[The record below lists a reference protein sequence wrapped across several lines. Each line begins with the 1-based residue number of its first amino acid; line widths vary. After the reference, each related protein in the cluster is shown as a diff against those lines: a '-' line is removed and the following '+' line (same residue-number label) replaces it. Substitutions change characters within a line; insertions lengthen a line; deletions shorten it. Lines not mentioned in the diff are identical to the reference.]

1 MMSPSKTRI
10 TNGHTR
16 AQPAEILHHSIVN
29 AMHHT
34 LGGSVM
40 VAKSCL
46 TCQAVDMISSED
58 YIEHEV
64 DECLPR
70 LEANFCKDFSCC
82 GLVLDDLHDLLQHY
96 EDHHVK
102 IEDEHTVMPP
112 TTPQGRQQTQ
122 SGRQKPDLEALK
134 RRAMLDMQY
143 HLGQNDLHASS
154 IVEDDDIAFDN
165 YSQHSEAF
173 QSRKRTWRPSV
184 SSPSVAT
191 RDFFTP
197 TQSPQ
202 STPAS
207 SMPSTPTLTIIHD
220 FNGELDNPLLFGPP
234 ASSDDWLFSDGR
246 PQIPQIKKVRQ
257 TQNHQGYTNPEMMSP
272 PQVIEHPGSNLVVVE
287 KPYKCPVPG
296 CDKAY
301 KNQNGLKYHKMHGN
315 CAANPIAFAAAQ
327 ASGQPVSYMVQEN
340 KPYSCNLCAKRY
352 KNLNGLKYHT
362 AHSHQHVTTDSVL
375 KAIQESGSNQAAS
388 IW

>member
-1 MMSPSKTRI
+1 MSSD
-10 TNGHTR
+10 
-16 AQPAEILHHSIVN
+16 E
-29 AMHHT
+29 
-34 LGGSVM
+34 
-40 VAKSCL
+40 
-46 TCQAVDMISSED
+46 
-58 YIEHEV
+58 
-64 DECLPR
+64 DECLPQ

-102 IEDEHTVMPP
+102 IEDDSVISIQQHQHVNHAHEHQ
-112 TTPQGRQQTQ
+112 QGQQQ
-122 SGRQKPDLEALK
+122 QASRPKPDMEAMK
-134 RRAMLDMQY
+134 RKAMLDMQY
-143 HLGQNDLHASS
+143 HLGQADLHNTSV
-154 IVEDDDIAFDN
+154 IDDDEVAFDN
-165 YSQHSEAF
+165 YPQFGDAF
-173 QSRKRTWRPSV
+173 QSRKRSWRPSM

-191 RDFFTP
+191 RDFFSTP

-207 SMPSTPTLTIIHD
+207 SMPATPTMPVSHD
-220 FNGELDNPLLFGPP
+220 FTGETENPLLFGPP
-234 ASSDDWLFSDGR
+234 SSSDDWLYNDGR
-246 PQIPQIKKVRQ
+246 PQIPQIKKARQ
-257 TQNHQGYTNPEMMSP
+257 TQNHQGYATPEMMTP
-272 PQVIEHPGSNLVVVE
+272 PQVIEHPGSNLVVVD

-315 CAANPIAFAAAQ
+315 CAANPLAFAAAQ

-375 KAIQESGSNQAAS
+375 KAIQESGVNNQAQA

>member
-1 MMSPSKTRI
+1 MASQDDFLDFDDDEP
-10 TNGHTR
+10 
-16 AQPAEILHHSIVN
+16 
-29 AMHHT
+29 
-34 LGGSVM
+34 
-40 VAKSCL
+40 
-46 TCQAVDMISSED
+46 
-58 YIEHEV
+58 

-82 GLVLDDLHDLLQHY
+82 GLVLNDLHDLLQHY

-102 IEDEHTVMPP
+102 IEEDTLIASPVASDTHT
-112 TTPQGRQQTQ
+112 QQTP
-122 SGRQKPDLEALK
+122 SGRPKIDIEAMK
-134 RRAMLDMQY
+134 RKAMLEMQY
-143 HLGQNDLHASS
+143 HLGQSDLHNS
-154 IVEDDDIAFDN
+154 VVDDDEVAFDCYAQYGEN
-165 YSQHSEAF
+165 V
-173 QSRKRTWRPSV
+173 QSRKRAWRASM
-184 SSPSVAT
+184 SSPSVST

-197 TQSPQ
+197 VQSPQ
-202 STPAS
+202 STPTS
-207 SMPSTPTLTIIHD
+207 SVPSTPTMSVSHD
-220 FNGELDNPLLFGPP
+220 FAGEAENPLLFGPP
-234 ASSDDWLFSDGR
+234 TSSDDWMNHDGR

-257 TQNHQGYTNPEMMSP
+257 APVHQGYTTPETMSP
-272 PQVIEHPGSNLVVVE
+272 PQVIEHPGSNLVVVD
-287 KPYKCPVPG
+287 KPYKCPIPG

-315 CAANPIAFAAAQ
+315 CAANPLAYAAAQ

-375 KAIQESGSNQAAS
+375 KAIQESGNSQAQA

>member
-1 MMSPSKTRI
+1 MYCSLAVGLGSPWFLHWVGLVVVPRSNLTR
-10 TNGHTR
+10 
-16 AQPAEILHHSIVN
+16 QDDFFEEEI
-29 AMHHT
+29 
-34 LGGSVM
+34 
-40 VAKSCL
+40 
-46 TCQAVDMISSED
+46 
-58 YIEHEV
+58 

-102 IEDEHTVMPP
+102 IEDEHVISAPAP
-112 TTPQGRQQTQ
+112 IQSQQKVQ
-122 SGRQKPDLEALK
+122 AARPKPDLEAMK
-134 RRAMLDMQY
+134 RKAMLDMQY
-143 HLGQNDLHASS
+143 HLGQSDFHSASS
-154 IVEDDDIAFDN
+154 IIDDDDVAFDN
-165 YSQHSEAF
+165 YSQYGDAF
-173 QSRKRTWRPSV
+173 QSRKRSWRPSM

-191 RDFFTP
+191 RDFFSP
-197 TQSPQ
+197 AQSPQ

-207 SMPSTPTLTIIHD
+207 SMPSTPTVSVAHD
-220 FNGELDNPLLFGPP
+220 FNGEAENPLLFGPP
-234 ASSDDWLFSDGR
+234 ASSDDWLYSDGR
-246 PQIPQIKKVRQ
+246 PQIPQIKKARQ
-257 TQNHQGYTNPEMMSP
+257 SQPHQGYTTPEMMSP

-375 KAIQESGSNQAAS
+375 KAIQESGNQQQPSS

>member
-1 MMSPSKTRI
+1 MDLET
-10 TNGHTR
+10 
-16 AQPAEILHHSIVN
+16 
-29 AMHHT
+29 
-34 LGGSVM
+34 
-40 VAKSCL
+40 
-46 TCQAVDMISSED
+46 
-58 YIEHEV
+58 

-102 IEDEHTVMPP
+102 IEDDNVVA
-112 TTPQGRQQTQ
+112 TPSPAQMHAASHQQSAQ
-122 SGRQKPDLEALK
+122 NARPKPDMEAMK
-134 RRAMLDMQY
+134 RKAMLEMQY
-143 HLGQNDLHASS
+143 HLGQSDLHGS
-154 IVEDDDIAFDN
+154 VVDDDEVAFDN
-165 YSQHSEAF
+165 YSQIGEAF
-173 QSRKRTWRPSV
+173 QSRKRTWRPSM
-184 SSPSVAT
+184 SSPSVST

-197 TQSPQ
+197 AQSPQ
-202 STPAS
+202 STPTS
-207 SMPSTPTLTIIHD
+207 SMPSTPTMAISHD
-220 FNGELDNPLLFGPP
+220 FNGEGENPLLFGPP
-234 ASSDDWLFSDGR
+234 ASSDDWLFNDGR
-246 PQIPQIKKVRQ
+246 PQIPQIKKARQ
-257 TQNHQGYTNPEMMSP
+257 TQAHQGYTTPEMMSP
-272 PQVIEHPGSNLVVVE
+272 PQVIEHPGSNLVVVD

-315 CAANPIAFAAAQ
+315 CAANPLAYAAAQ

-375 KAIQESGSNQAAS
+375 KAIQESGHNHTQA